1 MISHFPVTVCSL
13 LTAFSTWIGILSL
26 SWTDEVRHFK
36 VADVVSERRQIRSAP
51 CFHFPPRQSH
61 LLQPPRSLPAAL
73 AKAPGGVCMASPCLE
88 SLPALCTCSH
98 ALALTNNPP
107 ECFPRPGQ
115 VGFSSHGAT
124 VGRDVLLSFLC
135 SFHKHSLNA
144 HRVAESQIHA
154 EGSKDLLQVTEPIIW
169 LGK

>member
-26 SWTDEVRHFK
+26 SWADEVRHFK
-36 VADVVSERRQIRSAP
+36 VADVLSEHRQICSAP

-61 LLQPPRSLPAAL
+61 LPQPPRSLPQPWQRLLGA
-73 AKAPGGVCMASPCLE
+73 VCRTSPCLE

-98 ALALTNNPP
+98 ALALTKNPP

-124 VGRDVLLSFLC
+124 IGRDVLLSFLC

-144 HRVAESQIHA
+144 HHVAESQIHA
-154 EGSKDLLQVTEPIIW
+154 RARKISFKSQSP
-169 LGK
+169 